1 MFVSKDNNLNK
12 AHIKYIENRLY
23 EAADEVGRYKLEN
36 SNTPTRSTISE
47 PDEAEM
53 EEFIANIKLLYIQA
67 ARGANARGISTT
79 EGFVVLK
86 NSRIAD
92 SVTRSFPDNYLHL
105 RDKLLYNKAIVQDL
119 EGLVL
124 TRDLLFSSPSTAA
137 SIVMGRSAN
146 GLAEW
151 KTKDGRILK
160 SLEETK

>member
-1 MFVSKDNNLNK
+1 M
-12 AHIKYIENRLY
+12 
-23 EAADEVGRYKLEN
+23 
-36 SNTPTRSTISE
+36 
-47 PDEAEM
+47 
-53 EEFIANIKLLYIQA
+53 
-67 ARGANARGISTT
+67 
-79 EGFVVLK
+79 K

-105 RDKLLYNKAIVQDL
+105 RDKLLYNKAIIQDP

-137 SIVMGRSAN
+137 SIIMGRSAN

>member
-1 MFVSKDNNLNK
+1 M
-12 AHIKYIENRLY
+12 
-23 EAADEVGRYKLEN
+23 
-36 SNTPTRSTISE
+36 
-47 PDEAEM
+47 
-53 EEFIANIKLLYIQA
+53 YIQA

-105 RDKLLYNKAIVQDL
+105 RDKLLYNKAIIQDP

-137 SIVMGRSAN
+137 SIIMGRSAN

>member
-1 MFVSKDNNLNK
+1 
-12 AHIKYIENRLY
+12 
-23 EAADEVGRYKLEN
+23 
-36 SNTPTRSTISE
+36 
-47 PDEAEM
+47 M
-53 EEFIANIKLLYIQA
+53 EEFIANIKLLIGTLGFKIFEPLISQQNATPNHILYIQA

-105 RDKLLYNKAIVQDL
+105 RDKLLYNKAIVQDP

-124 TRDLLFSSPSTAA
+124 TKDLLFSSPSTAA